1 MVANLIMSIKLA
13 TLGLLKIKV
22 SGSKGYDIQYF
33 KGSINDVTNIS
44 SCHSNYT
51 VDVVMG
57 SKFGNY

>member
-22 SGSKGYDIQYF
+22 SWSKGYDIIS
-33 KGSINDVTNIS
+33 SINDVTNIS

-57 SKFGNY
+57 SKFGNS

>member
-33 KGSINDVTNIS
+33 KGSINVTNIS

-57 SKFGNY
+57 SKFGNS